1 MLFNILIAIG
11 FWKIALSCGPSTP
24 LIIEKDEHLFD
35 NLFFNVTDPTNDT
48 ELLLL
53 PEPLTLPTTTTP
65 PTTTTTLATPFPL
78 LFSLPKIFPG
88 FSRSK
93 WMPFGKHSDY
103 VPRLLTNPTWRFQC
117 SPPVSWTYCWPHCG
131 SGDQALDADNAV
143 ENVQL
148 DISSAVTSAIQ
159 TLKLGIIPEDQI
171 KIRFTPKNTLL
182 EEFGDYFDRNNL
194 RYRVVRNSVRYFYNK
209 ESPGNFTENID
220 EVILH
225 FFYS

>member
-1 MLFNILIAIG
+1 MLFNVLIAFG
-11 FWKIALSCGPSTP
+11 FWKIALTCGPSSP
-24 LIIEKDEHLFD
+24 IIIEKDEHLFD
-35 NLFFNVTDPTNDT
+35 DLFFNVTDPSNDS
-48 ELLLL
+48 ELLL
-53 PEPLTLPTTTTP
+53 PEPFTLPTTSTATP
-65 PTTTTTLATPFPL
+65 TTTTLAPHFPL

-143 ENVQL
+143 ENAQL

-171 KIRFTPKNTLL
+171 KIRFSPKNTLL

-225 FFYS
+225 FLSNY